1 MSDIVKLRQQGGAA
15 IITVPAHY
23 VRELALKVGADL
35 QVDIV
40 DGKLIV
46 QPALPVKP
54 SLPRRTLAEL
64 LVGSEHAAAVH
75 EETRWAREGDPV
87 GQEIL

>member
-23 VRELALKVGADL
+23 VRALALQVGADL
-35 QVDIV
+35 EVDIA

-46 QPALPVKP
+46 RPAKSNKP
-54 SLPRRTLAEL
+54 PLPRRTLAEL
-64 LVGSEHAAAVH
+64 LVGSEHAPTVH

-87 GQEIL
+87 GREIL